1 MLFYGLRKWYMLG
14 LMKPFQT
21 PPDKLQKMHLGY
33 AVNKAVKGAD
43 TMRVFKYRHSL
54 IQATTIYSS
63 PNIIDVFKHPHNN
76 CEVEIDANK
85 AFPDTLTV
93 RNHTTLRYCVGR
105 TPANRDVAL
114 LPSQPSL
121 YIAMATP
128 SRLKSKLVVSG
139 KWKALCISFLLL
151 SSLYHPLLLFLPDAP
166 LSLSLPLS
174 AGNRCPPSRHKYLL
188 ITIAGDSW
196 STQMDNLWVHIR
208 FSHTHTTR
216 AEDRWA
222 FSGWEWQITLRFSRA
237 AWWKHLGYKMSDHR
251 RGEDEGKGGKRIRI
265 KERRRRKERKSQ
277 RVSEGRMGVESNIS
291 FAKKNK
297 KTVWCRLMNS
307 YQCLTIYVR
316 P

>member
-1 MLFYGLRKWYMLG
+1 MLG

-174 AGNRCPPSRHKYLL
+174 AGNRCPPGRHKYLL
-188 ITIAGDSW
+188 ITIAGDS
-196 STQMDNLWVHIR
+196 
-208 FSHTHTTR
+208 
-216 AEDRWA
+216 
-222 FSGWEWQITLRFSRA
+222 
-237 AWWKHLGYKMSDHR
+237 
-251 RGEDEGKGGKRIRI
+251 
-265 KERRRRKERKSQ
+265 
-277 RVSEGRMGVESNIS
+277 
-291 FAKKNK
+291 
-297 KTVWCRLMNS
+297 
-307 YQCLTIYVR
+307 
-316 P
+316 